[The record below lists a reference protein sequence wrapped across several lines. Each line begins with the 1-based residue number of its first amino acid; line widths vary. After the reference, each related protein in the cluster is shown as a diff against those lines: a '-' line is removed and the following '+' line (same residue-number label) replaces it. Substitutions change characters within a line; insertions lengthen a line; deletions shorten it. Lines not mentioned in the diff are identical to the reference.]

1 MSHFFGKIVMNDDN
15 DIVLS
20 VRNVSKCFEIYEKPV
35 HRLYQTL
42 CAGRKKFYREFWAL
56 KDISFDVRK
65 GECVGIIGR
74 NGAGKSTLLQIITGT
89 LAPTGGEVNLKG
101 RVAALLELGSGFN
114 PEFTGRENVYMNGA
128 ILGLSRREI
137 DERFDDIVA
146 FADIGD
152 FIDQPVK
159 TYSSGMMVSLA
170 FAVNVFVDP
179 EVLIVDE
186 ALAVGDAAF
195 QRKCFMRMDA
205 LRQKGVTLILV
216 THDTSTVKERC
227 DRAIYL
233 KDHVVKRNGPA
244 EDVVAEDMR
253 DMFPSESEDGRS
265 ADDSDMPSKKP
276 GVVESNA
283 YVLEKVFQSGDV
295 HSWGA
300 GGGAIRA
307 VRIRGLDGGTL
318 LRTPCRLT
326 IEVDAAWSRDFVAR
340 KISEENLKPNMMIGI
355 RLSDVRDIA
364 IYGTNNTLEKVVIDP
379 FSSESATV
387 VYDLDLPPIM
397 KGPVFVT
404 TAVAIGTMEYHVN
417 LNWNDMTIELQSDT
431 NEPIGGIFRCPTRLE
446 VRT

>member
-1 MSHFFGKIVMNDDN
+1 MCSSD

-89 LAPTGGEVNLKG
+89 LAATAGTVELKG

-128 ILGLSRREI
+128 ILGLTRKEI

-159 TYSSGMMVSLA
+159 TYSSGMMVRLA

-216 THDTSTVKERC
+216 THDTGTVKSRC

-244 EDVVAEDMR
+244 EDVVAEYMR
-253 DMFPSESEDGRS
+253 DMFPSESGDGCS
-265 ADDSDMPSKKP
+265 ADEPDISSKKP
-276 GVVESNA
+276 SVGKPDENA
-283 YVLEKVFQSGDV
+283 YVLEKVFHSGDV
-295 HSWGA
+295 HSWGV

-307 VRIRGLDGGTL
+307 VRIKGLDGGTL
-318 LRTPCRLT
+318 LRTPCHLT

-364 IYGTNNTLEKVVIDP
+364 IYGTNNVLEKVVIDP
-379 FSSESATV
+379 FASESATV
-387 VYDLDLPPIM
+387 VYSLDLPPIM
-397 KGPVFVT
+397 EGPVFVT
-404 TAVAIGTMEYHVN
+404 TAVAIGTMEHHVN

-431 NEPIGGIFRCPTRLE
+431 NEPIGGIFRCPTKLE
-446 VRT
+446 VR